1 MVPKSYAE
9 KSLACDK
16 PALNCLLSRQNVGRS
31 DPSGKVLTVAGCV
44 RQTRRME
51 ISEFVE
57 ALDGEGR
64 SLAAAAEEA
73 GCDAKVT
80 TCPGWQV
87 RDLVRHTGMV
97 HRWATAFVA
106 EGHTAYQRDGGLPG
120 LDGDGLLAWFREGH
134 GRLVDTLAAAP
145 SDLECWSFLP
155 ASSPLA
161 FWARRQ
167 AHETTVH
174 RVDAQ
179 SALGG
184 TPSQLAPE
192 FAVDGIDELLR
203 GFHGR
208 ARSKVRARTP
218 RVLRVRATDADVVW
232 TVRLS
237 AEAPVT
243 ERASGRDRDM
253 IRTEGGDSAEDGEK
267 KDGNGNG
274 DPHAYGAAACEVSG
288 PAAQLY
294 LALWNRLPFP
304 SVTGDGSLT
313 ALWRET
319 SGVTWS

>member
-1 MVPKSYAE
+1 
-9 KSLACDK
+9 
-16 PALNCLLSRQNVGRS
+16 
-31 DPSGKVLTVAGCV
+31 
-44 RQTRRME
+44 ME
-51 ISEFVE
+51 IPEFVE
-57 ALDGEGR
+57 TLDEEGR

-73 GCDAKVT
+73 GTDAKVA

-106 EGHTAYQRDGGLPG
+106 EGYTAYHPDGGLPG
-120 LDGDGLLAWFREGH
+120 LDGADLLAWFRDGH
-134 GRLVDTLAAAP
+134 RRLVDTLATAP
-145 SDLECWSFLP
+145 PDVACWSFLP
-155 ASSPLA
+155 APSPLA

-179 SALGG
+179 SALGR
-184 TPSQLAPE
+184 TPGAVARG

-208 ARSKVRARTP
+208 ARSSVRSEVP
-218 RVLRVRATDADVVW
+218 RVLRVRATDTGVGPGVAADDTDAVW

-237 AEAPVT
+237 TRPPVT
-243 ERASGRDRDM
+243 ER
-253 IRTEGGDSAEDGEK
+253 GGETDEDA
-267 KDGNGNG
+267 D
-274 DPHAYGAAACEVSG
+274 CEVAG
-288 PAAQLY
+288 PAARLY

-304 SVTGDGSLT
+304 DLTGDASLA
-313 ALWRET
+313 ALWREK